1 MADVR
6 GPGVVRTGALS
17 MVGMAALGLTRL
29 IHGSLVVRAT
39 DAQTYGR
46 VGVLIAVATI
56 ASLLL
61 PAGVSSALP
70 KFVPFLHGRGDPRA
84 ARAAYRLL
92 SRLGLVG
99 AVVFGLAAAAVA
111 AAVLDLSV
119 RDTAQLAALAIAFSL
134 YSIDKAALY
143 AYQRVPAYAR
153 LELVTSALAV
163 LATVV
168 VVAAGWPV
176 YLAPLVLGYTAFAVG
191 ARLLLRDQVARAP
204 RSGGPRQPVTGLGP
218 VPLAEVFG
226 YVALACL
233 GTLASQGFLQGT
245 QLLAEAFAT
254 PTEVGYFAA
263 AVTLVTPM
271 YFLPRALSV
280 ALFPTMARAHGAGDV
295 AAVRRHADLSTRA
308 LFVVLAPV
316 FAAAILLAPEVL
328 LLYGGSALTA
338 GSGVLQFML
347 AATFL
352 AVCAVAA
359 VNTLSSG
366 DGWQVRTPVASAVA
380 GALTGLAVVALL
392 GRPLGALGVGIGYLA
407 GTAVTAGGP
416 VVAVWRRH
424 AMAWQ
429 GPVLTALGVV
439 AAALTVGAV
448 VTSVQVPPGTRV
460 ALDVGCALAVV
471 AASVGLLAGHLRT
484 ILSDVRN
491 ARVRI

>member
-1 MADVR
+1 MADLR

-29 IHGSLVVRAT
+29 IHGSLVVRAS

-70 KFVPFLHGRGDPRA
+70 KFVPFLHGRGDPHA

-92 SRLGLVG
+92 SRLGLAG

-111 AAVLDLSV
+111 AAVLDLSA
-119 RDTAQLAALAIAFSL
+119 RDTVQLAALAIAFSL

-153 LELVTSALAV
+153 LELATSALAV

-168 VVAAGWPV
+168 VVAAGWSV
-176 YLAPLVLGYTAFAVG
+176 YLAPLALGYTAFAVG
-191 ARLLLRDQVARAP
+191 ARFLLRDQVAPAP
-204 RSGGPRQPVTGLGP
+204 RSGHQPARGLGP

-254 PTEVGYFAA
+254 PTEVGYFTA

-316 FAAAILLAPEVL
+316 FAAGILLAPEVL
-328 LLYGGSALTA
+328 LLYGGSTLVA

-366 DGWQVRTPVASAVA
+366 DGWQVRTPVLSAVA

-416 VVAVWRRH
+416 VLAVWRRH

-448 VTSVQVPPGTRV
+448 ARSVDVSPGTRA
-460 ALDVGCALAVV
+460 ALDVGCALALVT
-471 AASVGLLAGHLRT
+471 ASVGLLAGQLRA